1 MRQSLLNLIERNS
14 SLGLGGARWAEQKHK
29 VEERMRGRGS
39 LSAGQMEIARSVTR
53 FIAEPSDAPVDRQWH
68 FPSEAGEGTDTL
80 LMLGAIPP
88 RSVVLK
94 ARKIVDP
101 AILCR
106 KLDFVGTLGVGILT
120 KDFVPMSLRQTWDEI
135 QREVIWLRPGNDLP
149 AFQSFKTNLRPKK
162 VLRLVSHTIRF
173 ALATMEMFEEHYV
186 QQAS

>member
-39 LSAGQMEIARSVTR
+39 LSAAQMEIARSVTR
-53 FIAEPSDAPVDRQWH
+53 LITEPSDISVARQWH
-68 FPSEAGEGTDTL
+68 FPSEIEEGADAL

-94 ARKIVDP
+94 ARKIIDT
-101 AILCR
+101 
-106 KLDFVGTLGVGILT
+106 TLGVGILT
-120 KDFVPMSLRQTWDEI
+120 KEFVPMSLRQTWDEI
-135 QREVIWLRPGNDLP
+135 QREVIWLRPDNDLP
-149 AFQSFKTNLRPKK
+149 AFQLIKANLRPKK

-173 ALATMEMFEEHYV
+173 ALATMEMFEEHHV
-186 QQAS
+186 SQAS